1 MKKIFNV
8 KQLIQKCKQL
18 KKNNRKIVL
27 SHGVFDLLH
36 VGHIYHFEAAKRNGD
51 FLIVSI
57 TSDKFVNKGSGR
69 PVFNEKLR
77 AKSLS
82 SLSIVDAVVINNYET
97 SVNMINFIKP
107 NVYFKGSDYK
117 DNKKDKTKN
126 IYKEIN
132 AVKKNKGIIL
142 YSNEDTFS
150 SSSIINKKIDFYT
163 EKQKNYINRISKK
176 YSYEYI
182 EKILTSFENIK
193 VSVVG
198 ETIID
203 QYFFCNVLG
212 KSGKE
217 PHLVIS
223 NEKNETYLGGA
234 AAIANHLASFCN
246 KVGFLSYIG
255 EKDSFYS
262 FIKKKL
268 SKNITS
274 DLLIRKNSYTIL
286 KKRFIDKVSGTKLLG
301 VYSPDSVEQD
311 QKRETIFINKLKQ
324 ISKKSELIIIS
335 DYDHGLISP
344 TGASQISRLKNFVAL
359 NAQVNASNHGYHSLS
374 KYKKINTLLINENEL
389 RHEMRNKSEDIVY
402 LSTKLKRKFNIKNVV
417 VTRGRKGALII
428 LKNMKLIEC
437 PAFTDKVVDK
447 VGAGDAM
454 LSIIS
459 LCLYSKIPGDLALFL
474 GTLAGANK
482 VEYMG
487 NSAYLDKKKIL
498 RSIEFLLK

>member
-1 MKKIFNV
+1 MKKIFDI
-8 KQLIQKCKQL
+8 KKLIKKCEQLR
-18 KKNNRKIVL
+18 KNNKKIVL

-36 VGHIYHFEAAKRNGD
+36 VGHIYHFEAAKKNGD

-82 SLSIVDAVVINNYET
+82 SLSVVDAVVINNSET
-97 SVNMINFIKP
+97 SVNMINYLKP
-107 NVYFKGSDYK
+107 NIYFKGSDYK
-117 DNKKDKTKN
+117 DNKKDRTKN

-132 AVKKNKGIIL
+132 AVKKNKGKIL

-150 SSSIINKKIDFYT
+150 SSNIINSKIDFYT
-163 EKQKNYINRISKK
+163 EKQKNFINRISKK

-182 EKILTSFENIK
+182 EKILNSFENIK

-212 KSGKE
+212 KAGKE

-223 NEKNETYLGGA
+223 DEKNETYLGGA
-234 AAIANHLASFCN
+234 AAVANHLASFCK
-246 KVGFLSYIG
+246 KVNFISYIG
-255 EKDSFYS
+255 ERDNFYS
-262 FIKKKL
+262 LIKKKL
-268 SKNITS
+268 NINISS
-274 DLLIRKNSYTIL
+274 DFLIKKNSPTIL
-286 KKRFIDKVSGTKLLG
+286 KKRYIDRVSGTKLLG
-301 VYSPDSVEQD
+301 VYNTDSVYQD
-311 QKRETIFINKLKQ
+311 KKSEPYFFNKLKK
-324 ISKKSELIIIS
+324 ISEKSDLLIIS

-344 TGASQISRLKNFVAL
+344 KGANQISKLKNFVAL
-359 NAQVNASNHGYHSLS
+359 NAQVNASNYGYHTLS

-389 RHEMRNKSEDIVY
+389 RHEMRNKSEDILN
-402 LSTKLKRKFNIKNVV
+402 LSIKMKKKFKIKNIV
-417 VTRGRKGALII
+417 VTRGNQGALII
-428 LKNMKLIEC
+428 LNNMNKIEC

-454 LSIIS
+454 LSMIS
-459 LCLYSKIPGDLALFL
+459 LCLYLKIPGDLALFL

-487 NSAYLDKKKIL
+487 NSKYLDKKKIL
-498 RSIEFLLK
+498 RSLEFLLK